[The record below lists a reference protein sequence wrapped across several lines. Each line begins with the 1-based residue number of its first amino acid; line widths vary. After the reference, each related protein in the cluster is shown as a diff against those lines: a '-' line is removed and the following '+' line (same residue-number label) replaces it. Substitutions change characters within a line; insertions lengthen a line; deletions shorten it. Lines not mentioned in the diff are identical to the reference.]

1 MPIVDDL
8 TSIPPRLIIAVSNP
22 KFSLGQVVIT
32 TNAAST
38 LQMVDVQ
45 HALCRHI
52 RGDWGETCAEDA
64 EMNNQALE
72 HGNRLLSVYRSGETR
87 FWIITEWDRSIT
99 TVLLPED
106 Y

>member
-1 MPIVDDL
+1 MTDASES

-32 TNAAST
+32 TNAANS
-38 LQMVDVQ
+38 LQMADVQ
-45 HALCRHI
+45 HALCRHM
-52 RGDWGETCAEDA
+52 RGDWGEACPEDA
-64 EMNNQALE
+64 ELNNESLE
-72 HGNRLLSVYRSGETR
+72 HGGRLLSVYRSGENR

-99 TVLLPED
+99 TVLLPEE